1 MFKVLHFSYDLYF
14 KLVTVVVDLLIC
26 VMVSVSVQ
34 QTQSKH
40 HFDLG
45 CDGRVNSIHTGSQ
58 SLSLFTLISTLTR
71 NIEIND
77 PEIHINSFIVYRGQT
92 FIFLGPNSNLT
103 LSNSGCQ

>member
-1 MFKVLHFSYDLYF
+1 
-14 KLVTVVVDLLIC
+14 
-26 VMVSVSVQ
+26 MVSVSVQ

-71 NIEIND
+71 NIKIND
-77 PEIHINSFIVYRGQT
+77 PEIHVKSFIVYRDQT
-92 FIFLGPNSNLT
+92 AMSLFPIADANKVND
-103 LSNSGCQ
+103 